1 MAGIEKSEQATS
13 VISRL
18 REAFGGKPGA
28 GAGDP
33 GPEAE
38 RLAGTRWERW
48 FGDPWLAAK
57 SVAEISDYY
66 ESLLDEMQGRG
77 VSSARGFAAAATG
90 DGMRPWA
97 LSHVGDLVNFL
108 EESDSE
114 DLSEDE
120 ENK

>member
-1 MAGIEKSEQATS
+1 MAGTDKNEQAAS

-28 GAGDP
+28 GAT
-33 GPEAE
+33 EAG
-38 RLAGTRWERW
+38 LGADGLSGTRWERW

-108 EESDSE
+108 EGPDSE
-114 DLSEDE
+114 DLTEG